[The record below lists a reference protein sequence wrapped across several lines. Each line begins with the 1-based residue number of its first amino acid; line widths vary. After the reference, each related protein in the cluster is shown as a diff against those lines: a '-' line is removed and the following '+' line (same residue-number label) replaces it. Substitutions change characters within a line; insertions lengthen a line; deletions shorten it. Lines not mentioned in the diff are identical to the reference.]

1 MNIIINIFNA
11 MDPGHIIVTVLTTT
25 LFSQS
30 DINWHK
36 IGMMLLVS
44 LIMKYYIIIFNKI
57 KSYWKKP
64 INRINIYSEDAEGE
78 SNIVYES
85 VIWHLHDK
93 IKSEI
98 ILEQNS
104 VNVILTRDR
113 NNLKNIPVYKILNSK
128 DIIDDELKYSFSYDY
143 KKEKNEQSI
152 FYSIAISGN
161 DIDKIKSKL
170 DAIINNYK
178 LYLKQQEENNNFVIN
193 GIIIYTN
200 RNKNN
205 SWDSKLITLNKT
217 FDNLFVPTQIKNK
230 IKSCIQ
236 HLLYDE
242 NYYKKYAIPR
252 KLAILL
258 HGAPGCG
265 KTTLYL
271 TLANEY
277 KMPVYIIKSK
287 EMLEKDIHTIPNNS
301 IIVMEE
307 IDTFGI
313 KNRNNTHPPD
323 NSPQLDISDEP
334 KKFLRVILGLLDGNY
349 TLPEKSI
356 VIMTTN
362 YLDRLDPAMY
372 RKGRVD
378 YLIELEKP
386 NQETIK
392 SIFEYYY
399 DNVVIS
405 DDDLIK
411 LDGKLPT
418 CEYTNSILLN
428 LDNQQDAIINLLKT
442 V

>member
-1 MNIIINIFNA
+1 

-25 LFSQS
+25 LFNQTE
-30 DINWHK
+30 INWYK

-44 LIMKYYIIIFNKI
+44 LIMKYYNTIFNKI
-57 KSYWKKP
+57 KSYWKNQ
-64 INRINIYSEDAEGE
+64 INRINIYSEDNEGE
-78 SNIVYES
+78 SNIVYDGI
-85 VIWHLHDK
+85 IWHLSDK
-93 IKSEI
+93 IKSNI

-104 VNVILTRDR
+104 VNIIYTRDR
-113 NNLKNIPVYKILNSK
+113 NNLKNIPIYKILYSK
-128 DIIDDELKYSFSYDY
+128 DIIEDELKYSFSYNY

-152 FYSIAISGN
+152 VYSIVITGN
-161 DIDKIKSKL
+161 DIEKIKLKL
-170 DAIINNYK
+170 DTIVINYK
-178 LYLKQQEENNNFVIN
+178 LYLKQQEENNNYVIN

-205 SWDSKLITLNKT
+205 SWDSKFITLNKT
-217 FDNLFVPTQIKNK
+217 FDNLFIPKQIKNK
-230 IKSCIQ
+230 IKSNID
-236 HLLYDE
+236 HLLHDD

-252 KLAILL
+252 KLTILL
-258 HGAPGCG
+258 HGVPGCG

-277 KMPVYIIKSK
+277 KMPVYIIKGK

-313 KNRNNTHPPD
+313 KNRNNTHQPNNPEHIE
-323 NSPQLDISDEP
+323 NDES
-334 KKFLRVILGLLDGNY
+334 KKFLRTILGLLDGNY

-362 YLDRLDPAMY
+362 YLDRLDPAIY

-399 DNVVIS
+399 DKVIIN
-405 DDDLIK
+405 DNDIKK

-418 CEYTNSILLN
+418 CEYTNSILFN
-428 LDNQQDAIINLLKT
+428 LDNQQEAIFNLLKMI
-442 V
+442 